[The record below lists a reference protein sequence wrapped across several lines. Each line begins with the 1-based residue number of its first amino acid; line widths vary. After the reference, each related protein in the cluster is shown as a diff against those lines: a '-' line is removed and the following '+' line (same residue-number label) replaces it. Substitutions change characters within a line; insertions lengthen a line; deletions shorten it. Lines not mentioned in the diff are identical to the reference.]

1 MSLKALSRL
10 AGSLVFA
17 LLLFS
22 SCGSDFDH
30 SIKTTLNP
38 YGISPLTAMLNIKAE
53 KPCKASIK
61 VLGEIPVEQIFDM
74 NSASLEIPVVGLY
87 PNTLNYVVLTL
98 DYEGGKSTDTI
109 SIKTGDI
116 PSHFPKIVINK
127 LNRNEME
134 QGMHAC
140 DIHFANN
147 GTFNSGPMIFDD
159 QGQVRWYLDLSFANE
174 MVSPFQRLKDG
185 TLLMVSRHVIYE
197 FDMLGKPLKKSN
209 INTNYGMHHDVVELP
224 DGNLL
229 ICIGKKGTFINLDGN
244 NVISDS
250 DFIMLYDRKKSKIV
264 KEWDLAKHLDV
275 SKNELNFFRPGDWL
289 HMNGL
294 AFDPGDNSIIVSG
307 KNQGL
312 INISWNDTLQ
322 WIMAPKRNWGKSGR
336 DGKGFETNPYLLTAV
351 DSEGKSYS
359 NTVQDGSESIDQFD
373 FPWGMHSPEQMPN
386 GNLLVFDNG
395 VFRNF
400 ENNTHYSRAAEYKIN
415 EKDKTVEQVWQYGKE
430 RGVEFFSSI
439 IGDVDYLARSNNV
452 LITSGFIKKG
462 ASLTAKIVEV
472 DYDTG
477 QEVFEATL
485 FLKSQNG
492 NKTSGWGQS
501 DILYRSERL
510 ELKY

>member
-1 MSLKALSRL
+1 
-10 AGSLVFA
+10 
-17 LLLFS
+17 
-22 SCGSDFDH
+22 
-30 SIKTTLNP
+30 
-38 YGISPLTAMLNIKAE
+38 
-53 KPCKASIK
+53 
-61 VLGEIPVEQIFDM
+61 
-74 NSASLEIPVVGLY
+74 
-87 PNTLNYVVLTL
+87 
-98 DYEGGKSTDTI
+98 
-109 SIKTGDI
+109 
-116 PSHFPKIVINK
+116 
-127 LNRNEME
+127 
-134 QGMHAC
+134 
-140 DIHFANN
+140 
-147 GTFNSGPMIFDD
+147 
-159 QGQVRWYLDLSFANE
+159 
-174 MVSPFQRLKDG
+174 
-185 TLLMVSRHVIYE
+185 
-197 FDMLGKPLKKSN
+197 
-209 INTNYGMHHDVVELP
+209 MHHDVVELP

-229 ICIGKKGTFINLDGN
+229 ICIGKKGAFINLDGK

-250 DFIMLYDRKKSKIV
+250 DFIMLYDRKKSKII

-294 AFDPGDNSIIVSG
+294 AFDAGDNSIVVSG

-312 INISWNDTLQ
+312 IKISWNDTLQ

-336 DGKGFETNPYLLTAV
+336 DGKGFETKPYLLTAV
-351 DSEGKSYS
+351 DSEGKSYP
-359 NTVQDGSESIDQFD
+359 NTVQDGNVSIDQFD
-373 FPWGMHSPEQMPN
+373 FPWGMHSPKQMPN

-400 ENNTHYSRAAEYKIN
+400 ENNTHYSRAVEYKIN
-415 EKDKTVEQVWQYGKE
+415 EKDKTVEQVWQYGKD

-462 ASLTAKIVEV
+462 ASLNAKIVEV

-477 QEVFEATL
+477 KEVFEATL